1 MLICAGRNLSHRG
14 VSGQSEHVEASGS
27 YGYDVEMTDL
37 SPAEPVFWMGNRLAF
52 DLQEISNDPACLDL
66 PGFWAVTA
74 TFEGEWTCARFGK
87 VIDAKLPKSVDK
99 WQGIRESWRSSLSES
114 EYVDYVN
121 KIREQIAQGWVY
133 QVNAC
138 RELSTHFG
146 GSSLLPLMNQI
157 LEFNP
162 APFASYLRLPEIE
175 IASASPELFLK
186 RENGVVTS
194 APIKGTKSPK
204 EDGIDFGAKDTAE
217 NVMIVDLIRNDL
229 GRICRTGTVDVPRL
243 LETQVHPGL
252 SHLVSYVEG
261 TLREGITWPQISSA
275 LLPPG
280 SVSGAPKSSAVETI
294 NDLEGQARGPY
305 CGPLGWIEDGSAIL
319 SLAIRIFWTRRDG
332 ILRFGTGAG
341 ITWGSDPDSEWEET
355 QLKARR
361 LVAIAKGEFA

>member
-1 MLICAGRNLSHRG
+1 
-14 VSGQSEHVEASGS
+14 
-27 YGYDVEMTDL
+27 MTVL
-37 SPAEPVFWMGNRLAF
+37 SPTEPLFWMGGRLAY
-52 DLQEISNDPACLDL
+52 DLKEITHDPSSLDL

-87 VIDAKLPKSVDK
+87 VIDAELPIAAETWKTLGD
-99 WQGIRESWRSSLSES
+99 SWRTSISES
-114 EYVDYVN
+114 GYIEYVR
-121 KIREQIAQGWVY
+121 KIRDQISRGWVY

-138 RELSTHFG
+138 RELSTHFDG
-146 GSSLLPLMNQI
+146 VSLLPLMNQI
-157 LEFNP
+157 LEHNP

-186 RENGVVTS
+186 KEGNILTS
-194 APIKGTKSPK
+194 APIKGTKPP
-204 EDGIDFGAKDTAE
+204 EQDDLAFGTKDTAE

-229 GRICRTGTVDVPRL
+229 GRICETGSVHVPRL

-261 TLREGITWPQISSA
+261 ALCKGTTWEQISAA

-294 NDLEGQARGPY
+294 TDLEGQERGPY
-305 CGPLGWIEDGSAIL
+305 CGPLGWIEDGNALL
-319 SLAIRIFWTRRDG
+319 SLAIRIFWTKREG
-332 ILRFGTGAG
+332 TLHFGTGAG

-355 QLKARR
+355 ELKARR
-361 LVAIAKGEFA
+361 LIAIANGEIA